1 MARILVQAD
10 DRKTVLLD
18 ERSVRPE
25 HMSDEHCST
34 QLIERL
40 EWAIRDE
47 LRAAKPRRRRSSNSP
62 VYQSGLG
69 RTFD

>member
-25 HMSDEHCST
+25 HMNDRHCT
-34 QLIERL
+34 AQLIERL
-40 EWAIRDE
+40 EWAINDE
-47 LRAAKPRRRRSSNSP
+47 ARTVKPGRRRMNSG
-62 VYQSGLG
+62 VHQSALN

>member
-10 DRKTVLLD
+10 DRKTVLMD

-25 HMSDEHCST
+25 HLNDSHCSA

-47 LRAAKPRRRRSSNSP
+47 ARAVRPRPRRMSARVR
-62 VYQSGLG
+62 QSALE

>member
-18 ERSVRPE
+18 ERSVKPE
-25 HMSDEHCST
+25 HMKDRHCSA

-40 EWAIRDE
+40 EWAVKDE
-47 LRAAKPRRRRSSNSP
+47 ARAVRPRRRRVDSR
-62 VYQSGLG
+62 VHQSALT

>member
-25 HMSDEHCST
+25 HMNDRHCST

-40 EWAIRDE
+40 EWAIQDE
-47 LRAAKPRRRRSSNSP
+47 ARAVRPRARRVSSR
-62 VYQSGLG
+62 VRQSALE

>member
-25 HMSDEHCST
+25 HMNDRHCSA

-47 LRAAKPRRRRSSNSP
+47 AQAARPRPPRVSSR
-62 VYQSGLG
+62 VHQSALEH
-69 RTFD
+69 TFD